1 MNLLSEKTSRDL
13 AETQVE
19 KLKSLVNDIIFEDE
33 DTFAEK
39 VSTVKESYFKKEAEV
54 SDETIMESDD
64 ADTVEVSGNM
74 ERYVCYSQNFT
85 QIRINE
91 MESYDRLI
99 EKWSP
104 VLNEESAVIGDHYRK
119 P

>member
-1 MNLLSEKTSRDL
+1 MEVYKRESVIREASRDL

-33 DTFAEK
+33 ETFAEK
-39 VSTVKESYFKKEAEV
+39 VSTVKESYFKKEVAEV

-74 ERYVCYSQNFT
+74 ERYVSA
-85 QIRINE
+85 IRKI
-91 MESYDRLI
+91 
-99 EKWSP
+99 SP
-104 VLNEESAVIGDHYRK
+104 K
-119 P
+119 